1 MPWEESSYKPEYC
14 EIVVEILATGRSLA
28 SVCADLGCC
37 RSTLYKWRDD
47 FPDFAKALNFGVQ
60 KAQSNWESIGR
71 DGITGDNPDFSAT
84 PWIFTMKSRF
94 REDYAEKKD
103 DKSASDSLIEK
114 LVDKLI
120 E

>member
-1 MPWEESSYKPEYC
+1 MPWEESHFKRSDC
-14 EIVVEILATGRSLA
+14 EIARKVLAEGRSIVA
-28 SVCADLGCC
+28 VAAELGIS
-37 RSTLYKWRDD
+37 RKTIYNWKDAH
-47 FPDFAKALNFGVQ
+47 PEFAEAIESGVAKSQ
-60 KAQSNWESIGR
+60 AYWESIGR